1 MVESCL
7 LHTIPISC
15 ENTLP
20 LLLHQKLHTTHIMS
34 LDEQAEFLN
43 VLVLASLFYNT
54 LKSFDNIHSSLNDF
68 KDEKVYLAQLGIEQ
82 ARLLIWGEQMGIFS
96 LPPSLTYLETE
107 EGRNNMTPRDPRLD
121 DDEVRVNLEGL
132 MNSIIH
138 TIANPNDNDS
148 GLDTTGL
155 RPLPRGGAQA
165 LEQPAADLTRMKNFE
180 DSYKHLLQLSSNK
193 VSVKRPAGATQQWVI
208 YDTLRFSNFVKTTKR
223 QVDTLLM
230 ALNINDRV
238 ETILLG
244 DIRDLGKHAGGSPNS
259 KPSPLAVKDMAK
271 LKLLIRACKGRYPA
285 LLHEANQTF
294 NNLQRGVS
302 AEHDM
307 AAKVHKL
314 LETVHPDSA
323 VGSAT
328 NSGTATPEKR
338 PGFIRRLSTQ
348 TWNKIPGRKTPSSSR
363 PASPERRRSLVGRKT
378 PVASRP
384 ASPIGE

>member
-1 MVESCL
+1 MG
-7 LHTIPISC
+7 
-15 ENTLP
+15 
-20 LLLHQKLHTTHIMS
+20 
-34 LDEQAEFLN
+34 LDREAEFLN

-96 LPPSLTYLETE
+96 LPPSLTFMESE
-107 EGRNNMTPRDPRLD
+107 EDRKNMTPRDSRLD
-121 DDEVRVNLEGL
+121 DEEVRVNLEGL

-138 TIANPNDNDS
+138 TLSNPNDNDAD
-148 GLDTTGL
+148 LDTTGL

-180 DSYKHLLQLSSNK
+180 DSYKHLLELGSNK
-193 VSVKRPAGATQQWVI
+193 VSVKRPSSIASQQWVI
-208 YDTLRFSNFVKTTKR
+208 HDTLRFSNFVKSTKR

-230 ALNINDRV
+230 ALNINDKV
-238 ETILLG
+238 ENILLG
-244 DIRDLGKHAGGSPNS
+244 DIRDLGKHAGGSPGS

-285 LLHEANQTF
+285 LLNEAQQTF
-294 NNLQRGVS
+294 NNLQKGVS

-314 LETVHPDSA
+314 LEPVHPDSA
-323 VGSAT
+323 VASAN
-328 NSGTATPEKR
+328 NSGTATPATPEKR

-348 TWNKIPGRKTPSSSR
+348 TWNKLPGRKTPSSSR
-363 PASPERRRSLVGRKT
+363 PSSPERRKSLVGRKT
-378 PVASRP
+378 PAASRP

>member
-1 MVESCL
+1 MG
-7 LHTIPISC
+7 
-15 ENTLP
+15 
-20 LLLHQKLHTTHIMS
+20 
-34 LDEQAEFLN
+34 LDREAEFLN

-96 LPPSLTYLETE
+96 LPPSLTFLETE
-107 EGRNNMTPRDPRLD
+107 EGRQNMTPRDPRLD

-138 TIANPNDNDS
+138 TLSNPNDNDS
-148 GLDTTGL
+148 DLDTTGL

-180 DSYKHLLQLSSNK
+180 DSYKHLLELGSNK
-193 VSVKRPAGATQQWVI
+193 VSVKRPSSLAQQQWVI
-208 YDTLRFSNFVKTTKR
+208 HDTLRFSNFVKSTKR
-223 QVDTLLM
+223 QVDTLLL
-230 ALNINDRV
+230 ALNINDKV
-238 ETILLG
+238 ENILLG
-244 DIRDLGKHAGGSPNS
+244 DIRDLGKHAGGSPGS
-259 KPSPLAVKDMAK
+259 KPSQLAVKDMAK

-285 LLHEANQTF
+285 LLNEAQQTF
-294 NNLQRGVS
+294 NNLQKGVS

-314 LETVHPDSA
+314 LEPVHPDSA
-323 VGSAT
+323 VASAT
-328 NSGTATPEKR
+328 NSGAATPEKR

-348 TWNKIPGRKTPSSSR
+348 TWNKLPGRKTPSSSR
-363 PASPERRRSLVGRKT
+363 PSSPERRKSFGGRKT
-378 PVASRP
+378 PAASRP

>member
-1 MVESCL
+1 MG
-7 LHTIPISC
+7 
-15 ENTLP
+15 
-20 LLLHQKLHTTHIMS
+20 
-34 LDEQAEFLN
+34 LDGEAEFLN

-96 LPPSLTYLETE
+96 LPPSLLSMETE
-107 EGRNNMTPRDPRLD
+107 EGRQNMTPRDSRLD

-138 TIANPNDNDS
+138 TLSNPNDNDS
-148 GLDTTGL
+148 DLDTTGL

-180 DSYKHLLQLSSNK
+180 DSYKHLLELGSNK
-193 VSVKRPAGATQQWVI
+193 VSVKRPSSVASQQWVI
-208 YDTLRFSNFVKTTKR
+208 HDTLRFSNFVKSTKR

-230 ALNINDRV
+230 ALNINDKV
-238 ETILLG
+238 EDILLG
-244 DIRDLGKHAGGSPNS
+244 DIRDLGKHVNGSPNS

-285 LLHEANQTF
+285 LLNEAQQTF
-294 NNLQRGVS
+294 NNLQKGVS

-307 AAKVHKL
+307 AAKVHKI
-314 LETVHPDSA
+314 LEPVHPDSA

-328 NSGTATPEKR
+328 NSGAATPEKR

-348 TWNKIPGRKTPSSSR
+348 TWNKLPGRKTPSSSR

-378 PVASRP
+378 PAASRP

>member
-1 MVESCL
+1 MG
-7 LHTIPISC
+7 
-15 ENTLP
+15 
-20 LLLHQKLHTTHIMS
+20 
-34 LDEQAEFLN
+34 LDREAEFLN

-54 LKSFDNIHSSLNDF
+54 LKAFDNIHSSLNEF

-96 LPPSLTYLETE
+96 LPPSLTFMETE
-107 EGRNNMTPRDPRLD
+107 EGKQNMTPRDPRLD

-138 TIANPNDNDS
+138 TLSNPNDNDS
-148 GLDTTGL
+148 DLDTTGL
-155 RPLPRGGAQA
+155 RPLPRSGAQA

-180 DSYKHLLQLSSNK
+180 ESYKHLLELGSNK
-193 VSVKRPAGATQQWVI
+193 VSVKRPTNSVASQQWVI
-208 YDTLRFSNFVKTTKR
+208 HDTLRFSNFVKSTKR

-238 ETILLG
+238 ENILLG

-271 LKLLIRACKGRYPA
+271 LKLLIRACKGRYPG
-285 LLHEANQTF
+285 LLNEAQQTF
-294 NNLQRGVS
+294 NNLQKGVS
-302 AEHDM
+302 QEHDM

-314 LETVHPDSA
+314 LEPVHPDSA

-328 NSGTATPEKR
+328 NSGAATPEKR

-348 TWNKIPGRKTPSSSR
+348 TWNKLPGRKTPSSSR
-363 PASPERRRSLVGRKT
+363 PASPERSRSLGGRKT
-378 PVASRP
+378 PGTSKPVTPAASRP
-384 ASPIGE
+384 ASPVRE